1 MWKTGNLHLFSI
13 SGYGDRRM
21 TLNMAA
27 PNQDLRVVAIEGGLR
42 MKQRLADLGLNQG
55 VTIRILNDSGHGA
68 LILAV
73 KDSRLAIGRGMANK
87 ILVEPLSAA

>member
-1 MWKTGNLHLFSI
+1 MENG
-13 SGYGDRRM
+13 M

-27 PNQDLRVVAIEGGLR
+27 LNQDLRVVGIEGGLR

-55 VTIRILNDSGHGA
+55 ETIRVLHDSGHGA

-73 KDSRLAIGRGMANK
+73 KDSRLAIGRGMANR
-87 ILVEPLSAA
+87 ILVEPVHTCN

>member
-1 MWKTGNLHLFSI
+1 
-13 SGYGDRRM
+13 M

-27 PNQDLRVVAIEGGLR
+27 PNQDVRIVAINGGLK

-55 VTIRILNDSGHGA
+55 ATIRVLNDSGHGA

-73 KDSRLAIGRGMANK
+73 KDSRLAIGRGMAHK
-87 ILVEPLSAA
+87 ILVEPV

>member
-1 MWKTGNLHLFSI
+1 
-13 SGYGDRRM
+13 M

-27 PNQDLRVVAIEGGLR
+27 PNQDLRVVAIRGGLR

-55 VTIRILNDSGHGA
+55 ITIRVLNNSGHGA

-87 ILVEPLSAA
+87 ILVEPV

>member
-1 MWKTGNLHLFSI
+1 
-13 SGYGDRRM
+13 M
-21 TLNMAA
+21 TLNMAHQ
-27 PNQDLRVVAIEGGLR
+27 NQEVRIVAIHGGFR

-55 VTIRILNDSGHGA
+55 ITIRVLNDSGHGA

-87 ILVEPLSAA
+87 IVVEPA

>member
-1 MWKTGNLHLFSI
+1 
-13 SGYGDRRM
+13 M

-27 PNQDLRVVAIEGGLR
+27 PNQEVRIIAIQGGFK

-55 VTIRILNDSGHGA
+55 VTIRVVNDSGHGA

-87 ILVEPLSAA
+87 IIVEPA

>member
-1 MWKTGNLHLFSI
+1 
-13 SGYGDRRM
+13 M

-27 PNQDLRVVAIEGGLR
+27 PNQDVRVVAINGGLK

-55 VTIRILNDSGHGA
+55 VTIRVLNDSGHGA

-73 KDSRLAIGRGMANK
+73 KDSRLAIGRGMAHK
-87 ILVEPLSAA
+87 ILVEPV

>member
-1 MWKTGNLHLFSI
+1 
-13 SGYGDRRM
+13 M

-27 PNQDLRVVAIEGGLR
+27 PNQDVRVVAINGGLK

-55 VTIRILNDSGHGA
+55 ATIRVLNDSGHGA

-73 KDSRLAIGRGMANK
+73 KDSRLAIGRGMAHK
-87 ILVEPLSAA
+87 ILVEPV

>member
-1 MWKTGNLHLFSI
+1 
-13 SGYGDRRM
+13 M

-27 PNQDLRVVAIEGGLR
+27 QNQDVRIVTILGGFK

-55 VTIRILNDSGHGA
+55 ATIRVLNDSGHGA

-73 KDSRLAIGRGMANK
+73 KDSRLAIGRGMAHK
-87 ILVEPLSAA
+87 ILVEPV